1 MDFSTGCWLIMSQ
14 PNGLL
19 ILGDHLLN
27 YIFFGGQKGLI
38 NTAGIINPNLTLA
51 TIVSLPDSNSLIF
64 RFPSGTRTSFDWASS
79 GWSPRSSS
87 WIRQL
92 VTLVMVRSYT
102 HHYPLTGG
110 AYQSDSNMSVMMIMG
125 LLIYHPLD
133 VQVCNPTC
141 LFKRAEIGN
150 HDRPWDMGLGTLF
163 SDKLMS

>member
-1 MDFSTGCWLIMSQ
+1 MSQ

-27 YIFFGGQKGLI
+27 YIFFGGQRGLI

-51 TIVSLPDSNSLIF
+51 IIVSLPDSNSLIF
-64 RFPSGTRTSFDWASS
+64 RFPSGTRTSFDWVSS

-110 AYQSDSNMSVMMIMG
+110 GIPKWFQHECNDDNGVTISSFGCPSMQSNMS
-125 LLIYHPLD
+125 
-133 VQVCNPTC
+133 
-141 LFKRAEIGN
+141 FKRAEIGN